1 MKKVKLS
8 EESYVKLK
16 ENLIKESSFGNDD
29 LGNLFEE
36 LRMSF
41 TDFKNALN
49 EHMIMCNRMHE
60 EPNPYVKE
68 ILEHADAIENIMN
81 QIG

>member
-1 MKKVKLS
+1 
-8 EESYVKLK
+8 
-16 ENLIKESSFGNDD
+16 
-29 LGNLFEE
+29 
-36 LRMSF
+36 
-41 TDFKNALN
+41 
-49 EHMIMCNRMHE
+49 MIMCNRMHE